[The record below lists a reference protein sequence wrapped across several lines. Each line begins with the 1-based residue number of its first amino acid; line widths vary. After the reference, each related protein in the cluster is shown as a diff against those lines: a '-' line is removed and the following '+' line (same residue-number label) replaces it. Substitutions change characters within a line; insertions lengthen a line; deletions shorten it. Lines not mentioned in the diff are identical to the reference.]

1 MKTNQLLHKT
11 IFTALFAAALT
22 FGSSAVFAQVKIG
35 TNPTVIGATSN
46 LEVEAANN
54 KKIIADKAIGTLKVE
69 NKPLAAKTDSLVTRD
84 ATGELHQMSPSRLI
98 TEQKIPT
105 LIFSGILTA
114 SYIIPVLTTNNAPG
128 QQIPLVPRPGFTTG
142 WDPVAKVFTIQN
154 TGYYQIEAG
163 LSCAGTG
170 AGGGTNQVTRIWISN
185 FYSGLPG
192 GPFVYG
198 TAPISTS
205 YGDTQSLV
213 WSGAFAAGTTV
224 NLNGYTVPLGAGP
237 ATTGN
242 CVIGYLNI
250 TKLD

>member
-1 MKTNQLLHKT
+1 MKTNPLSSKT
-11 IFTALFAAALT
+11 IRVVMFAAALT
-22 FGSSAVFAQVKIG
+22 MSISSAFAQVKIG
-35 TNPTVIGATSN
+35 TAPTVIGANSN
-46 LEVEAANN
+46 LEVEANNN
-54 KKIIADKAIGTLKVE
+54 KKIIADKVSGTLKVE
-69 NKPLAAKTDSLVTRD
+69 NKPSSPVTDSLVTRD
-84 ATGELHQMSPSRLI
+84 ANGELHQMSPSRLI
-98 TEQKIPT
+98 TQQKVPT
-105 LIFSGILTA
+105 MVFSGIMTA
-114 SYIIPVLTTNNAPG
+114 SYVIPVLTTNNAPG

-142 WDPVAKVFTIQN
+142 WDATARVFTIQKD
-154 TGYYQIEAG
+154 GYYQIEAG

-213 WSGAFAAGTTV
+213 WSGAFSAGTTV
-224 NLNGYTVPLGAGP
+224 NLNGYTVPLGNGP